1 MPVFSE
7 TRGLDSSEAPRREQ
21 ESATKGLLP
30 AAALTPR
37 GDKTS
42 CEGKGKEERQ
52 KEAKDGRRKEGRRR
66 KGRIRE
72 GQEGGRGTEGQAP
85 GWRVPGPPAEAL
97 RSPVRGQCGGSDM
110 NTKHH
115 KSRQQM
121 AAAHS
126 GFISKG

>member
-21 ESATKGLLP
+21 ESATEGLLP
-30 AAALTPR
+30 AAALTPH

-42 CEGKGKEERQ
+42 REGKGKEERQ

-66 KGRIRE
+66 KGRVREE
-72 GQEGGRGTEGQAP
+72 GQEGGRGMEGQAP

-97 RSPVRGQCGGSDM
+97 RSPVRGQCVGGAVR
-110 NTKHH
+110 HEH
-115 KSRQQM
+115 K
-121 AAAHS
+121 AP
-126 GFISKG
+126 